1 MGKADF
7 FDRLQKI
14 TETYLNARRR
24 ERLIK
29 KEKQKAKNPVLD
41 WLGAFLWAAGV
52 VLLINQYLFQ
62 AYRIPSGSMIDTLLI
77 GDHIFVNK
85 IIYGPELLPGLGK
98 LPSPVKPTR
107 NDIIIFENPKYISQ
121 GTAFDI
127 AQRVIYMLT
136 LSFVDIDLD
145 ENGEPKAHFLI
156 KRAVG
161 MGGDWFVSDLGNMKI
176 RFAGD
181 SRWTPEAEYLER
193 RNWNHHV
200 SRLMRAELYP
210 ALEAAGRATAFRNMG
225 LPVPPALAAEASAL
239 NNAEYIGYVDRFHYE
254 KVRLEMLRAAYP
266 HDGRYRAS
274 LAKEHTLGWYVP
286 ETRILP
292 LGDNRDNSK
301 DGRSFGPVK
310 TAKILGRGSFIYF
323 SWPRL
328 QRIGPIR

>member
-1 MGKADF
+1 MNSKKDF
-7 FDRLQKI
+7 FDRLQGV
-14 TETYLNARRR
+14 TERYLSARRR
-24 ERLIK
+24 ERIIK
-29 KEKQKAKNPVLD
+29 KEKQKAKNPVFD

-85 IIYGPELLPGLGK
+85 IIYGPEILPGLGK
-98 LPSPVKPTR
+98 LPSPVKPKR
-107 NDIIIFENPKYISQ
+107 NDIIIFENPKYISR

-127 AQRVIYMLT
+127 AQRIIYMLT

-145 ENGEPKAHFLI
+145 ENGQPKAHFLI

-161 MGGDWFVSDLGNMKI
+161 MGGDRFVSDRGNMKI

-181 SRWTPEAEYLER
+181 TQWTAEADYLER
-193 RNWNHHV
+193 RNWTHNV
-200 SRLMRAELYP
+200 SRLMRADLYP
-210 ALEAAGRATAFRNMG
+210 ALEAAGKAAAFRDLG
-225 LPVPPALAAEASAL
+225 LPVPPALAGEASGL
-239 NNAEYIGYVDRFHYE
+239 GSAEYADAFHYR
-254 KVRLEMLRAAYP
+254 KIRLELLRTAYP
-266 HDGRYRAS
+266 HDTRYRTF
-274 LAKEHTLGWYVP
+274 LAREHTLGWYVP
-286 ETRILP
+286 ENRILP

-310 TAKILGRGSFIYF
+310 TEKILGRGSLIYF

-328 QRIGPIR
+328 QRIGLIR

>member
-1 MGKADF
+1 MSGKADF
-7 FDRLQKI
+7 FDRLRRA
-14 TETYLNARRR
+14 TERYLNAGRRKR
-24 ERLIK
+24 IIK
-29 KEKQKAKNPVLD
+29 KEKQKAKNPVID

-85 IIYGPELLPGLGK
+85 MIYGPEVLPGLGK
-98 LPSPVKPTR
+98 LPSPIKPKR
-107 NDIIIFENPKYISQ
+107 NDIIIFENPKYISR

-136 LSFVDIDLD
+136 LSLKDIDLD
-145 ENGEPKAHFLI
+145 ENGQPKAHFLI

-181 SRWTPEAEYLER
+181 TQWTPEDEYLKR
-193 RNWNHHV
+193 RNWTHNV
-200 SRLMRAELYP
+200 SRLMKPEFYP
-210 ALEAAGRATAFRNMG
+210 ALEAAGKAAAFRNMG
-225 LPVPPALAAEASAL
+225 LPVPPALAAEASAI
-239 NNAEYIGYVDRFHYE
+239 NIVEYIDTFHYG
-254 KVRLEMLRAAYP
+254 KTRLELLRAAYP
-266 HDGRYRAS
+266 QDIRYRNS

-292 LGDNRDNSK
+292 MGDNRDNSK

-310 TAKILGRGSFIYF
+310 TARILGRGSVIYF
-323 SWPRL
+323 SWPGLR
-328 QRIGPIR
+328 RIGPIR

>member
-1 MGKADF
+1 MGGKADF
-7 FDRLQKI
+7 FDCLQKA
-14 TETYLNARRR
+14 TESYLNARRR
-24 ERLIK
+24 EGIIK

-85 IIYGPELLPGLGK
+85 IIYGPEALPGLGK
-98 LPSPVKPTR
+98 LPSPVKPKRT
-107 NDIIIFENPKYISQ
+107 DIIIFENPKYISQ

-127 AQRVIYMLT
+127 AQRIIYMLT

-145 ENGEPKAHFLI
+145 ENGQPMAHFLI
-156 KRAVG
+156 KRAGG
-161 MGGDWFVSDLGNMKI
+161 MGGDRFVSDLGNMKI

-193 RNWNHHV
+193 RNWTHRV
-200 SRLMRAELYP
+200 SRLMEAEFYP
-210 ALEAAGRATAFRNMG
+210 ALEAAGRAAAFRAMG
-225 LPVPPALAAEASAL
+225 LPVPPALTAEASAI
-239 NNAEYIGYVDRFHYE
+239 NMVEYPDGFHYN
-254 KVRLEMLRAAYP
+254 KIRLELLRAAYP
-266 HDGRYRAS
+266 HDARYRAS
-274 LAKEHTLGWYVP
+274 LAREHTLGWYVP